1 MTRETRNL
9 VAAAVVAVVTVTA
22 AVVVLVRDQPPA
34 ETVPAFT
41 GPGYT
46 EYPPGPA
53 EEVQPAGLPAVESW
67 HLDAEQAYGR
77 KFAQFRNPLWGTEFD
92 SDDTGGIAVGSTVVT
107 AIGLP
112 KPGGYSLDHARLVGV
127 DAGTGAVRWQVPA
140 DGLGGCAPT
149 PLGESVV
156 CFTTGYDGRDEIVA
170 VDARSGALTRT
181 ATDWTSFG
189 IAVDGDRVFTVE
201 GNPEDT
207 DVRVHAGTVADPA
220 AHWSTPVEVS
230 GGWEDVPGTAV
241 LTVTGDVALVRV
253 AGDAV
258 GLDARTGRQT
268 WARVVP
274 DCVESATI
282 VAGPVTLVGRTDCS
296 GHLTEIEARAA
307 DGRVLTSVAT
317 GMATQLDRPAEATL
331 PMVIGDGAYDRTTG
345 ERVWRSDDL
354 RDATSVA
361 VVGETVLVH
370 AGDAA
375 SGLDLTSGERLWQ
388 RETDAGPEYVGY
400 DGELVYGGDG
410 RGAFAMAPRTGE
422 VVWILEELG
431 ESGGQ
436 PRLVVA
442 GESVVA
448 VSGSVMAGVGAS

>member
-9 VAAAVVAVVTVTA
+9 IAAAVVAVVTVTA
-22 AVVVLVRDQPPA
+22 AVAVLVRDQPPA
-34 ETVPAFT
+34 ETFPAFT

-46 EYPPGPA
+46 DYLPGPT
-53 EEVQPAGLPAVESW
+53 EDVQPAGPPAVESW
-67 HLDAEQAYGR
+67 RLDAEQAYGR

-92 SDDTGGIAVGSTVVT
+92 SDDTGGIAVGSTVVA

-127 DAGTGAVRWQVPA
+127 DAGSGAVRWQVPA
-140 DGLGGCAPT
+140 DGLGGCAPR

-170 VDARSGALTRT
+170 VDARSGEVTRT
-181 ATDWTSFG
+181 ATDWMSFG
-189 IAVDGDRVFTVE
+189 IAVGGDRVFTVE
-201 GNPEDT
+201 GNPEDA
-207 DVRVHAGTVADPA
+207 DVRVHAGSVADPA

-241 LTVTGDVALVRV
+241 LTVAGDVALVQV
-253 AGDAV
+253 AGEAV

-274 DCVESATI
+274 DCVESAAI

-296 GHLTEIEARAA
+296 GHLREIEARAA

-317 GMATQLDRPAEATL
+317 GVAAQPERQVDPEL

-345 ERVWRSDDL
+345 KRVWRSDDI

-370 AGDAA
+370 AADTA
-375 SGLDLTSGERLWQ
+375 SGIDLATGERLWQ
-388 RETDAGPEYVGY
+388 RETDVAAEYVGY
-400 DGELVYGGDG
+400 DGDVAYGGNG

-422 VVWILEELG
+422 VVWALEDLG
-431 ESGGQ
+431 EPGGQ

-442 GESVVA
+442 GDSVVA
-448 VSGSVMAGVGAS
+448 VSGSAMAGVGAA